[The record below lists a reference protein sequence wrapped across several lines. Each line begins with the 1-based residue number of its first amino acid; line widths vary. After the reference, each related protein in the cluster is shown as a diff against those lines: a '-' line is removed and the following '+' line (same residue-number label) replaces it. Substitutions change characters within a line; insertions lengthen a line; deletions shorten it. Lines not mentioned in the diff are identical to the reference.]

1 VLARSHDI
9 VCVSDEV
16 DPAYLAYLA
25 GLGPG
30 PTPENVVAASRFG
43 GPPSGRT
50 LWVRL
55 EHSSDAPRALGTVLR
70 RSGPT
75 RIHPF
80 IASRGPFA
88 LAAALEVA
96 AEVEVRVAAGA
107 PGLVAYAD
115 QKHHIR
121 RKAIELGVPVAEGEV
136 VELPVAGGRRRRD
149 YDVVRG
155 AVARR
160 RQLPAISAVVLAGSI
175 TLSVVAL
182 LAGAG
187 LEAVAAVSFL
197 VQVVYAGA
205 VLRLNLRE
213 GGVAG
218 EGHFLIQLLLPLLW
232 CTAAAVAAGHLASGA
247 TPLRM
252 ALALPIYLVL
262 MVPAVPG
269 IVREWRRVR
278 GPAPRRLTGR
288 ADAR

>member
-1 VLARSHDI
+1 
-9 VCVSDEV
+9 
-16 DPAYLAYLA
+16 
-25 GLGPG
+25 G
-30 PTPENVVAASRFG
+30 VAASFALVVRTVVLQDVYG
-43 GPPSGRT
+43 DAGREGAAT
-50 LWVRL
+50 
-55 EHSSDAPRALGTVLR
+55 ALR
-70 RSGPT
+70 RHLE
-75 RIHPF
+75 RNVL
-80 IASRGPFA
+80 PFA
-88 LAAALEVA
+88 RLYPPILGFGACLLGPALALAMPQYLEAAAPARLFLLGGA
-96 AEVEVRVAAGA
+96 AIGLVGLASMGVIAAGR
-107 PGLVAYAD
+107 
-115 QKHHIR
+115 QH
-121 RKAIELGVPVAEGEV
+121 
-136 VELPVAGGRRRRD
+136 
-149 YDVVRG
+149 
-155 AVARR
+155 
-160 RQLPAISAVVLAGSI
+160 QLPAISAVVLAGSI
-175 TLSVVAL
+175 ALSVVAL

-213 GGVAG
+213 GGVAR